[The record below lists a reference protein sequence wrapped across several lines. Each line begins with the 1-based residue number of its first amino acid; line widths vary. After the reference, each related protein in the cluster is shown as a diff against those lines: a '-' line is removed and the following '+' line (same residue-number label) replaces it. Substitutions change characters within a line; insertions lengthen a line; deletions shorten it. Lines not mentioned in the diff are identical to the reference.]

1 MTWRQALLEGAP
13 RHGAGTAWAA
23 LSSVPR
29 WPSGGVSRAVP
40 QSYTRTNGGCP
51 EGTAQGAVAAPLRF
65 CSLGVRSSAPRT
77 SATAWNEAVGR
88 GDGGSSRDAGRS
100 WCVSVRSPT
109 RPRVHSGSLRYAPV
123 VCQAPARAQRC
134 GCESQTPLGP
144 WGLSLVRTREA
155 PWLCL
160 GGQVSEKAAWRR

>member
-1 MTWRQALLEGAP
+1 MP
-13 RHGAGTAWAA
+13 RGDSPG
-23 LSSVPR
+23 R
-29 WPSGGVSRAVP
+29 SG
-40 QSYTRTNGGCP
+40 C
-51 EGTAQGAVAAPLRF
+51 
-65 CSLGVRSSAPRT
+65 T
-77 SATAWNEAVGR
+77 SAFPLPRGAQLCTSHFSYGVERGR
-88 GDGGSSRDAGRS
+88 GARDGGSSRDAGQS
-100 WCVSVRSPT
+100 WYVSVRSPT
-109 RPRVHSGSLRYAPV
+109 RPRVHAGSLRYAPV

>member
-1 MTWRQALLEGAP
+1 MP
-13 RHGAGTAWAA
+13 RGDSPG
-23 LSSVPR
+23 R
-29 WPSGGVSRAVP
+29 SG
-40 QSYTRTNGGCP
+40 C
-51 EGTAQGAVAAPLRF
+51 
-65 CSLGVRSSAPRT
+65 T
-77 SATAWNEAVGR
+77 SAFLLPRGAQLCTSHFSYGWNEAVGR

-109 RPRVHSGSLRYAPV
+109 RPLVHSGSLRYAPV
-123 VCQAPARAQRC
+123 VCQAPAGAQRC